1 MGWFCGS
8 NGPFQGQGRWAASEA
23 EPTELSDRGFMAIIL
38 DLLAE
43 KPGTGLDVVQ
53 ALESRLEDLFVVS
66 PGSVYPVLQLL
77 DDAGLVVASAVEGRK
92 TYAVTPAG
100 EAYRAERREPLDS
113 FWARVERRRLR
124 ADVVAIFHEARG
136 LVWQLHDGDAVR
148 GLERDHLAKIRE
160 ALAGVRSAIARDQAG

>member
-1 MGWFCGS
+1 MGWWCKS
-8 NGPFQGQGRWAASEA
+8 NRGGGCDNVDDA
-23 EPTELSDRGFMAIIL
+23 EPTELSDRGFMAVIL

-53 ALESRLEDLFVVS
+53 TLESRLEDLFAVS

-77 DDAGLVVASAVEGRK
+77 DDAGLVTASVVEGRK

-100 EAYRAERREPLDS
+100 EAYRAERREPLDA

-136 LVWQLHDGDAVR
+136 LVWQLHDRDGVQR
-148 GLERDHLAKIRE
+148 LGRDHLTRIRE
-160 ALAGVRSAIARDQAG
+160 ALAGVRAALAG